1 MQVWVGP
8 GVPTAC
14 SGNCILNSLHNLAC
28 KSYQSILLL
37 NFASEASEQVVLSAW
52 QEVKGEHCGD
62 GCYWVPELAASPARP
77 GLGNIVQTSVFLPLR
92 LKTPTYFQICER
104 SRLKR
109 NYGVT
114 SLELV
119 SKIQFRNLRNSF
131 VLTLSTCIPV
141 SIL

>member
-77 GLGNIVQTSVFLPLR
+77 GLGNIVQTSAFLPLLLR
-92 LKTPTYFQICER
+92 HQLIFRYVKGADLRETMVLLLWNWFR
-104 SRLKR
+104 KS
-109 NYGVT
+109 N
-114 SLELV
+114 LE
-119 SKIQFRNLRNSF
+119 I
-131 VLTLSTCIPV
+131 
-141 SIL
+141 